1 MKIKYQSNKQA
12 QATSKHKNIRNKNL
26 SILSCIKPFGD
37 NIALHVVV
45 NLQPPSAKVDFF
57 SMM

>member
-12 QATSKHKNIRNKNL
+12 QVTSKHKNIRNKNIFYL
-26 SILSCIKPFGD
+26 HCIKPFGD

-45 NLQPPSAKVDFF
+45 NPTSSKCQG
-57 SMM
+57 